1 MTTDPLPY
9 SLQASWNPRQAER
22 IKQRQQN
29 ELATL
34 GPLPKVH
41 GKAEGQVIFSAVT
54 PSALRGR
61 GKVEPDVF
69 LPPFMKAL
77 AEDGWSSSFIFDE
90 EELLAKTQK
99 SELPIALINLY
110 NEERPGIPNTQCMRD
125 AQRNAVVVFN
135 PVQMGKT
142 LGYKPDTNNLYA
154 ASGIPVPEMYIGPD
168 DKVFSN
174 AIQNTSQAAWVT
186 ASLTPEEEGRYN
198 TRFIETQRAFEGH
211 LYRNTVRVL
220 ACGPHIVHGFVGL
233 RRVSDIPGQASVHGV
248 NTPPDPDLVSYFFEE
263 LFEKRRADLEVLTR
277 KINDV
282 IGPGF
287 YHHDLLINSETD
299 EIYVC
304 ETGIK
309 FDAFAFHG
317 KMTPI
322 LAQTPC
328 LHLLEPMPFARRSAK
343 AVLEIILTASAA

>member
-1 MTTDPLPY
+1 MTADPLPY
-9 SLQASWNPRQAER
+9 SLQATWNPRQAER
-22 IKQRQQN
+22 IKQRYQN
-29 ELATL
+29 ELASL
-34 GPLPKVH
+34 GPLPKVR
-41 GKAEGQVIFSAVT
+41 GKAQGHVIFSAVT

-61 GKVEPDVF
+61 GKVEPDIF

-77 AEDGWSSSFIFDE
+77 AENGWRSSFIFDE
-90 EELLAKTQK
+90 EELLAKIQK
-99 SELPIALINLY
+99 SKLPVALINLY
-110 NEERPGIPNTQCMRD
+110 NEERPGIPDTQCMHD
-125 AQRNAVVVFN
+125 AEQNAVVVFN
-135 PVQMGKT
+135 PVHMGKT
-142 LGYKPDTNNLYA
+142 LGYKPDTNSLYA
-154 ASGIPVPEMYIGPD
+154 ANGMAVPDMEIGAD

-174 AIQNTSQAAWVT
+174 ALQDTSKAAWVT
-186 ASLTPEEEGRYN
+186 ADLTPEEEGRYN

-233 RRVSDIPGQASVHGV
+233 RRISDVPGQASVHGV
-248 NTPPDPDLVSYFFEE
+248 NTPPDSDLVTYFFEE
-263 LFEKRRADLEVLTR
+263 LFEKRRADLEILTR
-277 KINDV
+277 KISDV

-287 YHHDLLINSETD
+287 YHHDLLIDNETD

-328 LHLLEPMPFARRSAK
+328 LHPLEPTPFARASAE
-343 AVLEIILTASAA
+343 AVLEIIRTASAV